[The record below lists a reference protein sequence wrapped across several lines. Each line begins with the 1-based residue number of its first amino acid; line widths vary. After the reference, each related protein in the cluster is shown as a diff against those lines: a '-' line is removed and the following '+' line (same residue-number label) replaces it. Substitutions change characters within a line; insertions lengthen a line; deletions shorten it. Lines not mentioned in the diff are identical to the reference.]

1 MYRFTITRYG
11 ETAPAV
17 DIPRKTQEGAE
28 RFAWRFC
35 QKHGQDR
42 DQIRIYKKRGRK
54 PLTTL
59 DFRIDQYWKYK
70 LGPNNMK
77 EVLVF
82 GKFHGEI
89 TRR

>member
-1 MYRFTITRYG
+1 MFKFTVTRYG

-28 RFAWRFC
+28 RWAWRFC

-42 DQIRIYKKRGRK
+42 DQIRIYKRRGRK
-54 PLTTL
+54 ALATL
-59 DFRIDQYWKYK
+59 DFRINQFWLYK

-82 GKFHGEI
+82 GKPTGEI
-89 TRR
+89 VRR

>member
-1 MYRFTITRYG
+1 MYKFTVTRYG
-11 ETAPAV
+11 VTAAAIE
-17 DIPRKTQEGAE
+17 IPRKTQAGAE

-42 DQIRIYKKRGRK
+42 DQIHIYKRRGRK

-59 DFRIDQYWKYK
+59 DFRINQYWLYK

-82 GKFHGEI
+82 GKPTGEI
-89 TRR
+89 VRR